1 MLGGYCPGPGR
12 GHILL
17 KSVGQVALGMH
28 TLLVGIFWD
37 HSTTSSLGDTRP
49 GDTAEAG
56 VPPVPR
62 AAEALTG

>member
-1 MLGGYCPGPGR
+1 MLGGHCPGPGR

-28 TLLVGIFWD
+28 THLVGIFWD
-37 HSTTSSLGDTRP
+37 HSTASRLGDTGP

-62 AAEALTG
+62 AAEAVTG